1 MTFQQAEIA
10 KNINEIQAQEVEL
23 NKGFSIFNR
32 QVQRHRPAAGS
43 LEQELQLSMIAS
55 YIVTLQEEERIV
67 LITYALEGFEQAFQ
81 VLCI

>member
-1 MTFQQAEIA
+1 
-10 KNINEIQAQEVEL
+10 
-23 NKGFSIFNR
+23 
-32 QVQRHRPAAGS
+32 
-43 LEQELQLSMIAS
+43 MIAS